1 MKKTS
6 NRNLLC
12 AAIAAVSLTAIPAFG
27 QLRAGQ
33 DGHSNDASN
42 RVGSG
47 GYNSAG
53 SVYNNGLSGGVSGN
67 NLIYNDVTGL
77 SGFRGPVFERDPRA
91 FMGPTSS
98 TALDNAVRIS
108 SGAPTPYQPPM
119 MGNSPTAFYGG
130 NRDVAPPI
138 GTERIGFTQ
147 SYLGTDLTPSNPFS
161 LGSDINA
168 ALDVQRQQLGEA
180 NVIGANSK
188 FLDNGNPNSATDQ
201 AGPLEATTAANNYL
215 GSPLYGVQ
223 GAGADAGTDAGI
235 PIFATPSSSST
246 GTDRFRSHES
256 EVDKMRSELLQNGLD
271 DQQQQSLNGSN
282 QTGNQD
288 NNNGQ
293 PLGSIPN
300 RSLDK
305 PLEGPNS
312 NGIKSNERNSAMG
325 NGSLSG
331 GIDTQQ
337 GTRQRMQTLM
347 SPQQQSK
354 QYNVLAQ
361 RLAQLTPSLVRTQQ
375 ADALFH
381 TEENLQR
388 ANAANGKTP
397 GGPTSRPAM
406 GFGPGAF
413 AAPSAPNPDLQPLKI
428 DSLADGVTAPGLH
441 GLLIDAEKLMKEG
454 KFENAIKKYNV
465 AARVAPNNGLIP
477 LGRANAELAAGYYYQ
492 ASADLH
498 QVFQADP
505 ALLMGQYALQNWI
518 KDERL
523 QFITKELND
532 LSKADPKQETP
543 AFLLAYISYNT
554 GHESAAESYLSE
566 AHRRAGAQDPLLGQL
581 QSHWK
586 LSATPAI
593 EGNK

>member
-12 AAIAAVSLTAIPAFG
+12 AAIAAVSLTAVPAFG

-47 GYNSAG
+47 GYNAPG
-53 SVYNNGLSGGVSGN
+53 SVYNNGLSAN
-67 NLIYNDVTGL
+67 NIINNNVTGL
-77 SGFRGPVFERDPRA
+77 AGFTGPVPELDPRA
-91 FMGPTSS
+91 FTGPVSS
-98 TALDNAVRIS
+98 RGFDNAIRVS
-108 SGAPTPYQPPM
+108 SGVPTAYQAPVFGNAPTAY
-119 MGNSPTAFYGG
+119 YGA

-138 GTERIGFTQ
+138 GTERLGFTQ
-147 SYLGTDLTPSNPFS
+147 SYVGTDLTPSNPFS

-168 ALDVQRQQLGEA
+168 ALDVQRQRQGES
-180 NVIGANSK
+180 NVLGANSK
-188 FLDNGNPNSATDQ
+188 FLDNNNPNSVTDQ
-201 AGPLEATTAANNYL
+201 TGPLEAATAANNYL
-215 GSPLYGVQ
+215 GSPLYGIQ
-223 GAGADAGTDAGI
+223 GAAAEAGTDAGI

-246 GTDRFRSHES
+246 GTGRYRFQQS
-256 EVDKMRSELLQNGLD
+256 EEYKMRSELLQNGLED
-271 DQQQQSLNGSN
+271 QQQSLNGAN

-288 NNNGQ
+288 NNNGKS
-293 PLGSIPN
+293 LNAIPN

-312 NGIKSNERNSAMG
+312 NGIKSNERNSALG
-325 NGSLSG
+325 NGNLSG

-337 GTRQRMQTLM
+337 GTRQRLQTLM
-347 SPQQQSK
+347 SPQQQSR
-354 QYNVLAQ
+354 QYNILTQ
-361 RLAQLTPSLVRTQQ
+361 RLAQLTPSLVRRQQ
-375 ADALFH
+375 ADADFH
-381 TEENLQR
+381 TQENLQR
-388 ANAANGKTP
+388 ANAANGQTP
-397 GGPTSRPAM
+397 GGPTSRPAID
-406 GFGPGAF
+406 FGAGAF
-413 AAPSAPNPDLQPLKI
+413 LPPTAPNPNLQPLKI
-428 DSLADGVTAPGLH
+428 NSLADGVTAPGLH
-441 GLLIDAEKLMKEG
+441 GLLTEAEKLMRDG
-454 KFENAIKKYNV
+454 KFETAIKKYNV

-505 ALLMGQYALQNWI
+505 ALLMGQYGLQNWI
-518 KDERL
+518 GDKRL
-523 QFITKELND
+523 EFITKELNQ

-554 GHESAAESYLSE
+554 GQESAAESYLSE

-586 LSATPAI
+586 LSATPSGI
-593 EGNK
+593 DGNK

>member
-1 MKKTS
+1 MKKTP

-12 AAIAAVSLTAIPAFG
+12 AAIAAVSLTAVPAFG

-47 GYNSAG
+47 GYNAPG

-77 SGFRGPVFERDPRA
+77 SGFRGPLFERDPRA

-108 SGAPTPYQPPM
+108 SGAPTPYQAPTI
-119 MGNSPTAFYGG
+119 GNSPTAFYGG

-138 GTERIGFTQ
+138 GTERIGLTQ

-161 LGSDINA
+161 LGSDINS
-168 ALDVQRQQLGEA
+168 ALDVQRQRSGEL
-180 NVIGANSK
+180 NVLGANSK
-188 FLDNGNPNSATDQ
+188 FLDNNNPNSATDQ
-201 AGPLEATTAANNYL
+201 AGPLEAATAANNYL
-215 GSPLYGVQ
+215 GSPLYGIQ
-223 GAGADAGTDAGI
+223 GAGADAGTDSGI

-246 GTDRFRSHES
+246 GTNRFRPHQSD
-256 EVDKMRSELLQNGLD
+256 VDKMRSELMQNGLD
-271 DQQQQSLNGSN
+271 DQQQSLNGSN
-282 QTGNQD
+282 QTGNPD
-288 NNNGQ
+288 NNNNGQ
-293 PLGSIPN
+293 PAGAIPN

-312 NGIKSNERNSAMG
+312 NGIKSNERNSALR
-325 NGSLSG
+325 NGTLSG
-331 GIDTQQ
+331 GVDTQQ
-337 GTRQRMQTLM
+337 GTRQRVQTLM
-347 SPQQQSK
+347 SPKQQSA
-354 QYNVLAQ
+354 QYNILAQ
-361 RLAQLTPSLVRTQQ
+361 RLAQLTPSIVRTEQAEADYLQQ
-375 ADALFH
+375 L
-381 TEENLQR
+381 NQQR
-388 ANAANGKTP
+388 TKAANGQP
-397 GGPTSRPAM
+397 GGPTSRPA
-406 GFGPGAF
+406 FDAGPGAF
-413 AAPSAPNPDLQPLKI
+413 LPPTAPIPNLQPVKI

-441 GLLIDAEKLMKEG
+441 GLLTEAEKLMKDG

-505 ALLMGQYALQNWI
+505 ALLMGQYGLQNWI
-518 KDERL
+518 GDKRL
-523 QFITKELND
+523 EFITKELNQ

-554 GHESAAESYLSE
+554 GQESAAESYLKE